1 MSTVEAGQARP
12 RAELWDTTIRL
23 LSQEPLARHVGTAR
37 LLELAGVLDRAG
49 FGCLEISGGGCFD
62 WCVHNGV
69 ESPWERIR
77 AIDSRCATPL
87 AMALRG
93 RFLVGPRPLERDLVR
108 RFVWSAA
115 ESGIDVFRIH
125 DPLNDV
131 STLVDAAE
139 AVREAGKE
147 LVVGL
152 VHNPGPNDED
162 DELVDRARSV
172 AELGA
177 SRLVVDDPA
186 GSLDVARARSVV
198 VRVREASGLPVGLYC
213 QGAAGR
219 ALAAALEVARGDGT
233 PIACTI
239 YPVALTLYRPSA
251 EALTQ
256 SLAGIGIETGV
267 DLGALWEACELVDE
281 ALGDMPIAPLS
292 PRDAVRAA
300 EYRLPAGLVA
310 QLDDRLRSF
319 GQRDRLDDVL
329 AELTRVRTE
338 CGWPPLHEPIG
349 TLLGSQALLHVL
361 SAERWQS
368 VVDEVRLLVSGKYGE
383 PPRSI
388 DPVVARAVE
397 LLGEPQAS
405 DPSQLDAVREAAQG
419 LATSEE
425 ELLLLAL
432 FEKDAEPLLQTI
444 RARARGEELAREGVD
459 EGRAARIREVID
471 LVQES
476 EIGELTIEEGE
487 LRITVRRTAEPV
499 AGPADVQ
506 EPAPSAAQ
514 PEEPARSAAAS
525 ENGLV
530 RVESPMVGVFYRAA
544 DPVENPFVE
553 VGDTVAA
560 GQTLCLLEAMKLF
573 NEVKSEIDAVVRSIC
588 VENAQPVEYGQL
600 LFELEPIDGRPL
612 DAL

>member
-1 MSTVEAGQARP
+1 VI
-12 RAELWDTTIRL
+12 ELWDTTVRL
-23 LSQEPLARHVGTAR
+23 LSQEPLARHVGTSR
-37 LLELAGVLDRAG
+37 LLDLASVLDRAG

-62 WCVHNGV
+62 WCVQRGV

-77 AIDSRCATPL
+77 AIDARCSTPL

-93 RFLVGPRPLERDLVR
+93 RFLVGARPLERDLVR

-131 STLVDAAE
+131 SNLTDAAE
-139 AVREAGKE
+139 AVREAGKD
-147 LVVGL
+147 LVLGL
-152 VHNPGPNDED
+152 VHNPGPSGED
-162 DELVDRARSV
+162 DELVDRARRA

-177 SRLVVDDPA
+177 SRVVVDDPA
-186 GSLDVARARSVV
+186 GSLDAAHARSVV
-198 VRVREASGLPVGLYC
+198 ERVRESSGLAVGLYC

-219 ALAAALEVARGDGT
+219 ALAAALEAARGDGT
-233 PIACTI
+233 PVACTI

-251 EALTQ
+251 EALSQ

-267 DLGALWEACELVDE
+267 DLSTLWEACELVDE
-281 ALGDMPIAPLS
+281 ALGDMPVPPLS

-319 GQRDRLDDVL
+319 GQAERLDEVL
-329 AELTRVRTE
+329 DELARVRTE

-361 SAERWQS
+361 SAQRWQA
-368 VVDEVRLLVSGKYGE
+368 VVDEVRLLVSGAYGR

-388 DPVVARAVE
+388 DPVVERAVD
-397 LLGEPQAS
+397 LLGEPESAQ
-405 DPSQLDAVREAAQG
+405 PSALEAVREAAQG

-425 ELLLLAL
+425 ELLLIAL
-432 FEKDAEPLLQTI
+432 FGDAAEPLLRTI

-459 EGRAARIREVID
+459 EGHADRIRELIE

-476 EIGELTIEEGE
+476 GIGELTVEEGE
-487 LRITVRRTAEPV
+487 LRITVRRSEHTGGAEAGPV
-499 AGPADVQ
+499 A
-506 EPAPSAAQ
+506 APV
-514 PEEPARSAAAS
+514 AAAPG
-525 ENGLV
+525 EEVPAAAPAAANGLV
-530 RVESPMVGVFYRAA
+530 RVQSPMVGVFYRAP
-544 DPVENPFVE
+544 DPTSTPFVE

-573 NEVKSEIDAVVRSIC
+573 NEVTSEIDAVVRSIC
-588 VENAQPVEYGQL
+588 VENAQPVEYGQV

>member
-1 MSTVEAGQARP
+1 
-12 RAELWDTTIRL
+12 
-23 LSQEPLARHVGTAR
+23 
-37 LLELAGVLDRAG
+37 
-49 FGCLEISGGGCFD
+49 
-62 WCVHNGV
+62 
-69 ESPWERIR
+69 
-77 AIDSRCATPL
+77 
-87 AMALRG
+87 
-93 RFLVGPRPLERDLVR
+93 
-108 RFVWSAA
+108 
-115 ESGIDVFRIH
+115 
-125 DPLNDV
+125 
-131 STLVDAAE
+131 
-139 AVREAGKE
+139 
-147 LVVGL
+147 
-152 VHNPGPNDED
+152 
-162 DELVDRARSV
+162 
-172 AELGA
+172 
-177 SRLVVDDPA
+177 
-186 GSLDVARARSVV
+186 
-198 VRVREASGLPVGLYC
+198 
-213 QGAAGR
+213 
-219 ALAAALEVARGDGT
+219 
-233 PIACTI
+233 
-239 YPVALTLYRPSA
+239 
-251 EALTQ
+251 
-256 SLAGIGIETGV
+256 
-267 DLGALWEACELVDE
+267 
-281 ALGDMPIAPLS
+281 MPIAPLS

-300 EYRLPAGLVA
+300 QYGLPAGLVA

-397 LLGEPQAS
+397 LLGSPQAS

-425 ELLLLAL
+425 ELLLIAL
-432 FEKDAEPLLQTI
+432 FGKDAEPLLQTI
-444 RARARGEELAREGVD
+444 RARARGDELAREGVD
-459 EGRAARIREVID
+459 ESRAARIREVID

-487 LRITVRRTAEPV
+487 LRITVRRTAEPM

-506 EPAPSAAQ
+506 EPAPAAAQ

-544 DPVENPFVE
+544 DPVANPFVE

-573 NEVKSEIDAVVRSIC
+573 NEVTSEIDAVVRSIC

-600 LFELEPIDGRPL
+600 LFELEPVDGRPL